1 MGNKDIGKLSKLG
14 NEQRQLKLSSK
25 QRSEI
30 ASIAARARWDKYRKI
45 KNHVCSDLCECATC
59 GRLKYRHS
67 QYSEIK
73 CEFVCSAKNI
83 KKI

>member
-30 ASIAARARWDKYRKI
+30 ASIAAKARWDKYGQER
-45 KNHVCSDLCECATC
+45 CEIC
-59 GRLKYRHS
+59 GAFRLAHNGRISH
-67 QYSEIK
+67 Q
-73 CEFVCSAKNI
+73 FQ